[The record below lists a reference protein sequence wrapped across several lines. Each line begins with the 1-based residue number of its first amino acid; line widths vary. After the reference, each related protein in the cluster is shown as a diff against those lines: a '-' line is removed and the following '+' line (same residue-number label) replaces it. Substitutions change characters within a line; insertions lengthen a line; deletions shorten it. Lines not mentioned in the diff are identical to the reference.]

1 MYNLRS
7 NKQQTLQLPVEIQL
21 SDDNQFLQTFLS
33 HNCASFEEKV
43 SMSDSDSEGS
53 GSDLNCSDIMRDSDN
68 EHPNNSNT
76 HEGAGPSH
84 QKQLQETS
92 SGCTSRHKC
101 TDLGT
106 VRQDWQA
113 FK

>member
-21 SDDNQFLQTFLS
+21 PDDNQFLQTFLS

-53 GSDLNCSDIMRDSDN
+53 GSDHNCSDIMRNSDN

-76 HEGAGPSH
+76 HEYYI
-84 QKQLQETS
+84 
-92 SGCTSRHKC
+92 SRIRMYKP
-101 TDLGT
+101 L
-106 VRQDWQA
+106 
-113 FK
+113 